1 MLNHVMVGFQNA
13 PTVAV
18 DILPGSR
25 RSPDSVLPVTV
36 GLPEPYV
43 T

>member
-1 MLNHVMVGFQNA
+1 MLNHVVVGFQNA
-13 PTVAV
+13 PTVDL

-36 GLPEPYV
+36 GFPKPYV